1 LGSRGRSPSQL
12 GAGGI
17 CWLVLVAAHLAAA
30 SSLAA
35 DHYVRQ
41 PGWVETIVAT
51 RGALAEAGLSGL
63 ARAEATQQAWFRLRD
78 DFPVQWD
85 WALQDGGTE
94 FAQWLGPGDTTSYER
109 RMVEKAAAELGEP
122 GAKLRQELG
131 QLARTSRQPNDH
143 RWLDLYAK
151 ACEQRR
157 QQRLKTVAAKAPR
170 IIFTKHRTIRP
181 SFFAYTEGQ
190 SDAQAERHFLPDS
203 ALCVLEM
210 DGLYGKVRTLVS
222 DPTGAIRD
230 PAVSWDGQR
239 VLFAWKKS
247 LDDDDYHLYELNT
260 ASNQVRQITSGQG
273 FADYEPAY
281 LPNGDII
288 FASTR
293 CVQTVDCWW
302 TEVSNLYTCDPDG
315 RYLRRLGFDQVHTVY
330 PQVLDDGRVIYTR
343 WDYNDRGQ
351 IFTQPL
357 FQMNA
362 DGTGQAEFYGNNS
375 WFPTTIAHARGI
387 PGTEKVLA
395 ILCGHHTPQAG
406 KLAVID
412 PGRGRQENAGVQ
424 LVAPVR
430 VTQAEHTDAYG
441 QQGELW
447 QYPYPLGDRECLVTY
462 APLGWDQPPQRKGD
476 ADFGI
481 YWMDFSGHRE
491 LLARDPR
498 LPCSQPVPLAARPR
512 PLLWANRVDYNQPIG
527 TFYIQDIYAGP
538 GLAGVPRGT
547 IRKLRVVALDFRAA
561 GIGQNRSDGPAG
573 AALASTPVSVGN
585 GSWDVKVVLGDAKVH
600 EDGSALF
607 NVPARKPVY
616 FQALDER
623 GRGVQTMRSWST
635 LQPGEYAACTGCH
648 EHKSTAPPAREYG
661 FSLAMKAGPQ
671 TLEPF
676 YASPRGFSFA
686 HEIQPILDR
695 HCVRCHK
702 DRAAVQALVQGG
714 SHQPALSREG
724 PPSPSTASMDLGSG
738 SAPAPGAATRRPR
751 QVAEA
756 STELLNDG
764 SSRSGPEVA
773 GEGASHS
780 ARGGRAPQPPRGSGS
795 GGGAE
800 DETAFSLLGEVTVDV
815 IAKRNWSDAYLV
827 LTHSTAATPDRAFA
841 GDCQGR
847 LVNWIGAQSVPE
859 PLPPYYAGSARS
871 GLLALLDQGHQ
882 GVKLSREELDK
893 IACWIDLL
901 VPYCGDYREA
911 NAWTEREMK
920 QYERYAEKRRQMEE
934 VEQQNID
941 AMLGRNEPARS
952 RGPSG
957 PMFPRGY

>member
-1 LGSRGRSPSQL
+1 MCPGHADPVGVSLGPKVGPLSLSLSPSE
-12 GAGGI
+12 GERVPFRAGEGKSRASTRFHSSGCLCLI
-17 CWLVLVAAHLAAA
+17 LCVIGLAAA
-30 SSLAA
+30 SPAA
-35 DHYVRQ
+35 DLYVRQ
-41 PGWVETIVAT
+41 SGWVETIVAA
-51 RGALAEAGLSGL
+51 RAALTATGLSGPEQ
-63 ARAEATQQAWFRLRD
+63 AEAARQVGFRLKD

-94 FAQWLGPGDTTSYER
+94 PVRWFDSADGATFER
-109 RMVEKAAAELGEP
+109 RMVEKAVAELGEP
-122 GAKLRQELG
+122 GRPLRQELDRLTHTAP
-131 QLARTSRQPNDH
+131 QANDR
-143 RWLDLYAK
+143 RWLDLYVK
-151 ACEQRR
+151 TCEQRR
-157 QQRLKTVAAKAPR
+157 QQRLKTLLAKAPR

-203 ALCVLEM
+203 ELCLLEM
-210 DGLYGKVRTLVS
+210 DGLYGKVRALVS

-247 LDDDDYHLYELNT
+247 LDDDDYHLYELNV
-260 ASNQVRQITSGQG
+260 ASNQVRQITSGLG

-330 PQVLDDGRVIYTR
+330 PQVMDDGRVIYTR

-351 IFTQPL
+351 IFVQPL
-357 FQMNA
+357 FQMNP
-362 DGTGQAEFYGNNS
+362 DGTGQTEFYGNNS

-387 PGTEKVLA
+387 PGTHKAIA

-412 PGRGRQENAGVQ
+412 PAQGRQENAGVQ

-430 VTQAEHTDAYG
+430 ATAAEHTDAYG
-441 QQGELW
+441 QGGELW
-447 QYPYPLGDRECLVTY
+447 QYPYPLSGQECLVTY
-462 APLGWDQPPQRKGD
+462 APLGWGQPPRRKGD

-481 YWMDFSGHRE
+481 YWMDFAGRRE
-491 LLARDPR
+491 LLASDPR
-498 LPCSQPVPLAARPR
+498 LPCNQPVPLVARSR
-512 PLLWANRVDYNQPIG
+512 PLAWANRVDYNQPIG
-527 TFYIQDIYAGP
+527 TFYVQDIYAGP

-561 GIGQNRSDGPAG
+561 GIGYNHSHGLAG
-573 AALASTPVSVGN
+573 AALASTPVSIGN
-585 GSWDVKVVLGDAKVH
+585 GTWDVKTVLGDAKVY

-607 NVPARKPVY
+607 TAPARKPVY
-616 FQALDER
+616 LQALDER
-623 GRGVQTMRSWST
+623 GRAVQTMRSWST

-648 EHKSTAPPAREYG
+648 EHKSTAPPARDYG

-671 TLEPF
+671 ALEPF
-676 YASPRGFSFA
+676 YGPPRGFSFPW
-686 HEIQPILDR
+686 EIQPILDR
-695 HCVRCHK
+695 HCIRCHK
-702 DRAAVQALVQGG
+702 DRQPIQTLV
-714 SHQPALSREG
+714 R
-724 PPSPSTASMDLGSG
+724 
-738 SAPAPGAATRRPR
+738 GANHRP
-751 QVAEA
+751 
-756 STELLNDG
+756 LL
-764 SSRSGPEVA
+764 A
-773 GEGASHS
+773 
-780 ARGGRAPQPPRGSGS
+780 QKPPRSASGD
-795 GGGAE
+795 GVK
-800 DETAFSLLGEVTVDV
+800 DEPAFSLLSEVTVDRT
-815 IAKRNWSDAYLV
+815 AKRKWSDAYLV
-827 LTHSTAATPDRAFA
+827 LTQATAATPDEPFQ

-859 PLPPYYAGSARS
+859 PLPPHFAGAAWS
-871 GLLALLDQGHQ
+871 GLLTLLDKGHQ

-911 NAWTEREMK
+911 NAWTEEEMK
-920 QYERYAEKRRQMEE
+920 KYERYAEKRRQMEE

-941 AMLGRNEPARS
+941 AMLGRNEPAR
-952 RGPSG
+952 GPG
-957 PMFPRGY
+957 PGRPMFPRGY